1 MEFRMYDV
9 SCALNAWL
17 FDAAFQ
23 LSTAWVMPTAYSRLA
38 YSSARSVSGEFR
50 TTLLSLSWVDAPWHQ
65 RMLRTA
71 MFESMSCERPTPIG
85 ICICGYFFLISGA
98 ALTRSS
104 YVTGPLGCP
113 MSVQIFLW

>member
-17 FDAAFQ
+17 FEAAFQ
-23 LSTAWVMPTAYSRLA
+23 LSTAGVMPTAYSRLV
-38 YSSARSVSGEFR
+38 YSSAARVSGELR
-50 TTLLSLSWVDAPWHQ
+50 TTLLSLSWIDPPWHQ

-71 MFESMSCERPTPIG
+71 MLESMSWLRPIPMG
-85 ICICGYFFLISGA
+85 ICIWDAFFLTSGA

-104 YVTGPLGCP
+104 
-113 MSVQIFLW
+113 